1 MWQEDKGLIQVE
13 LGSSVIDL
21 TTKTYDRNVFDQ
33 VMGTKI
39 PEPGQLLLEGIKNL
53 RESLDQQENLPLLT
67 VNVRDDD
74 SLDADVARIY
84 FGIEMTQ
91 LRVKRIEDILNV
103 LLSQTRKYFVTRPKA
118 EDLPSILAAS
128 SADAGDNDYYGAFQ
142 KVCTTYFFSVIEERF
157 VEQNLALGY
166 GGNYSLRNGDFAHAY
181 SYLCNALNGIN
192 SSNIFPAEIRAS
204 LSLDTGN
211 VLRIWG
217 DTQSDRETSFPL
229 YEAAAENFAKTIE
242 IAKFC
247 NDTVRLYF
255 GLCGLAGIAYIFDD
269 LDSTESLISSARD
282 LLIDKDERECLTN
295 FLLEVLKTKNFRLM
309 AENAQLKGIIRE
321 LDRELK
327 QQRLVN
333 QMGKFFI
340 QLIIAPSINAALSGM
355 GLLGQNIRIS
365 DSRFTAPV
373 QIGFKNY
380 QSKIVI

>member
-1 MWQEDKGLIQVE
+1 MISLNTLIEKGFEIMWQEDKGLIQVE

-157 VEQNLALGY
+157 VEQNLA
-166 GGNYSLRNGDFAHAY
+166 F
-181 SYLCNALNGIN
+181 
-192 SSNIFPAEIRAS
+192 
-204 LSLDTGN
+204 
-211 VLRIWG
+211 RIWW
-217 DTQSDRETSFPL
+217 QLFTS
-229 YEAAAENFAKTIE
+229 
-242 IAKFC
+242 
-247 NDTVRLYF
+247 
-255 GLCGLAGIAYIFDD
+255 
-269 LDSTESLISSARD
+269 
-282 LLIDKDERECLTN
+282 
-295 FLLEVLKTKNFRLM
+295 
-309 AENAQLKGIIRE
+309 
-321 LDRELK
+321 
-327 QQRLVN
+327 
-333 QMGKFFI
+333 
-340 QLIIAPSINAALSGM
+340 
-355 GLLGQNIRIS
+355 
-365 DSRFTAPV
+365 
-373 QIGFKNY
+373 
-380 QSKIVI
+380 